1 MGRAPCCD
9 KDSVK
14 RGPWS
19 LEEDATLKSYIQNH
33 GTGGNW
39 MALPRKA
46 GLRRCGKSCRLRWL
60 NYLRPDIKHGGFTEE
75 EDNIICTLHSQMG
88 SRWSVIAAQ
97 LPGRTDN
104 EVKNYWNTK
113 LKKKKQLL
121 TGNTSNATTKSDKMI
136 YSHDHMSF
144 VSKAEPHSFVTS
156 ASSQP
161 QNLTDISFGL
171 SSASFQGSLGN
182 SDPVQLYCPGLMDV
196 SEFGATSKNSSTSTL
211 IVSLSQDSSSNISHS
226 SSFALDKFVSLAG
239 NGYVDDSGV
248 LTGWGFGSSRP
259 YGLDNS
265 LIFPEKLDGGFGPTC
280 YPNMGDFTFTDIK
293 SQGVVLDPNV
303 INQY

>member
-19 LEEDATLKSYIQNH
+19 LEEDVTLKSYIENH

-75 EDNIICTLHSQMG
+75 EDNIIFTLYSQMG

-121 TGNTSNATTKSDKMI
+121 TGNSSATAKSDKMI
-136 YSHDHMSF
+136 YSHDHIFTAARAIQIQFNYTARASWMFRNLVQLQRTVLVLSLF
-144 VSKAEPHSFVTS
+144 RCLKTKNVQATSHIRLLLVSIICPSHEDAHDKRQYTYIPTACLPVSC
-156 ASSQP
+156 
-161 QNLTDISFGL
+161 L
-171 SSASFQGSLGN
+171 SSDHECCMVFW
-182 SDPVQLYCPGLMDV
+182 LMQKR
-196 SEFGATSKNSSTSTL
+196 F
-211 IVSLSQDSSSNISHS
+211 SLSLSLSDLISAGLQPKYMHS
-226 SSFALDKFVSLAG
+226 H
-239 NGYVDDSGV
+239 N
-248 LTGWGFGSSRP
+248 
-259 YGLDNS
+259 
-265 LIFPEKLDGGFGPTC
+265 
-280 YPNMGDFTFTDIK
+280 
-293 SQGVVLDPNV
+293 
-303 INQY
+303 

>member
-19 LEEDATLKSYIQNH
+19 LEEDATLKSHIENH

-75 EDNIICTLHSQMG
+75 EDNIIFTLYSQMG

-121 TGNTSNATTKSDKMI
+121 TGNSSATAKSDKMI
-136 YSHDHMSF
+136 YSHDHSF
-144 VSKAEPHSFVTS
+144 VSKAEPHSFVIS

-161 QNLTDISFGL
+161 QKVTDISFGL
-171 SSASFQGSLGN
+171 SSASFHGSQSN

-196 SEFGATSKNSSTSTL
+196 SEFGATSKNSTGTL
-211 IVSLSQDSSSNISHS
+211 IVSLSQDKERSSNISHS
-226 SSFALDKFVSLAG
+226 SSFGLDKFVSLAG
-239 NGYVDDSGV
+239 NGYVDDSG
-248 LTGWGFGSSRP
+248 LLMGWGFGSSRP

-265 LIFPEKLDGGFGPTC
+265 LTFPEKLDGEFGPTC

-293 SQGVVLDPNV
+293 SRGVVLDPNV